1 MIILSILSSATKIT
15 HMYPIKKEWG
25 YSIIFNFFCNSLT
38 TFFIFNIFR
47 ISDGECKI
55 VSCYDSN
62 AVFFPLLIDGLLDV
76 NEPKKLI
83 QTVDHEPKTRQ
94 EHLSTWQ
101 TKFLVLNTVADYS
114 DSRAIYSK
122 VYWVG
127 LMSCFYALK
136 LWKYI

>member
-1 MIILSILSSATKIT
+1 MC
-15 HMYPIKKEWG
+15 PIKKEWG
-25 YSIIFNFFCNSLT
+25 YNIIINFFCYSLT

-55 VSCYDSN
+55 VSYYNSD
-62 AVFFPLLIDGLLDV
+62 AVFFPLPIDGLLDV

-83 QTVDHEPKTRQ
+83 QTVDHEPEPDK
-94 EHLSTWQ
+94 ST
-101 TKFLVLNTVADYS
+101 LILNTVADYS

-136 LWKYI
+136 FMEIHIESLALTSLVEGIAIDMVSY